1 VATLHNNLQHSNSKA
16 SDFRSMQI
24 VSEAATTSP
33 VWNNRTAGTEGK
45 NKMANASLVV
55 KKIRQAPWKQQRQWI
70 SAFMLGLMLVAMVS
84 GIYLNIT
91 VRATLAGREVQ
102 MLQSDMTVN
111 RLTISDLE
119 TQLASLTSVESMQN
133 RAEALGFQP
142 ATPDEITYVLVP
154 GYAPR
159 QAVDMSVP
167 GQVREKTPLILPEY
181 TETLFDWI
189 TRSLEA
195 STADQVK

>member
-1 VATLHNNLQHSNSKA
+1 
-16 SDFRSMQI
+16 M
-24 VSEAATTSP
+24 
-33 VWNNRTAGTEGK
+33 

-55 KKIRQAPWKQQRQWI
+55 KKIRQAPWKQQRQWL
-70 SAFMLGLMLVAMVS
+70 SAFMLGLVLVALVS

-102 MLQSDMTVN
+102 MLQSDMTEN

-119 TQLASLTSVESMQN
+119 TQLASLTSVESMQV

-142 ATPDEITYVLVP
+142 ATSDEITYVLVP

-159 QAVDMSVP
+159 QAVDMSAP
-167 GQVREKTPLILPEY
+167 GQVRKQTPVILPEY
-181 TETLFDWI
+181 TESLFDWI
-189 TRSLEA
+189 THSLAA
-195 STADQVK
+195 STADQGK